1 MVRVLYAVHPEAL
14 PGVRQPP
21 SLPAGKQ
28 FRFCKPTALKA
39 RPSVQRITV
48 AFAKSAK
55 RVKYSQASSRPA
67 RGRSLFIQVEPDGSD
82 AWRLDVVVD
91 ALKAGSVGIV
101 PTDTYPA
108 LVCDIS
114 DKNAVEKLYAIKG
127 LSPKKQLSI
136 LCRNLQDISTYT
148 LGFPASNIAGQIDV
162 FRVARQVLPGPY
174 TFILT
179 ASKQLPKQCTDYQ
192 SGKSKQ
198 RKSVGV
204 RIPDDI
210 VLQAVLSQLDRP
222 LLCTSAHVEEQDQLE
237 IPEAAMFMDLYAGQ
251 GLDFVVDSGQRVAEG
266 STVIDMTGPEPI
278 LMRQGKGDPSLFVE
292 EVLA

>member
-1 MVRVLYAVHPEAL
+1 MTRCHKTF
-14 PGVRQPP
+14 QSS
-21 SLPAGKQ
+21 SLASTKKHCG
-28 FRFCKPTALKA
+28 RHLKA
-39 RPSVQRITV
+39 QSPASFGHRRLPRRSELSVQ

-55 RVKYSQASSRPA
+55 RVKYSQP
-67 RGRSLFIQVEPDGSD
+67 GGQTGGEPLFIQVEPDGAD
-82 AWRLDVVVD
+82 AWRLDIVVEG
-91 ALKAGSVGIV
+91 LKAGNVGIL

-108 LVCDIS
+108 LVCDI
-114 DKNAVEKLYAIKG
+114 DNRKAVEKLYTIKG

-136 LCRNLQDISTYT
+136 LCRHLQDISTYT
-148 LGFPASNIAGQIDV
+148 KGFPASNRPGQIDT

-204 RIPDDI
+204 RIPDDA

-222 LLCTSAHVEEQDQLE
+222 LLCTSAHVEELEQLE
-237 IPEAAMFMDLYAGQ
+237 IPEAAMFVDQYAGQ
-251 GLDFVVDSGQRVAEG
+251 GLDFIVDTGQRVAEG
-266 STVIDMTGPEPI
+266 STVIDMTGPEPS
-278 LMRQGKGDPSLFVE
+278 LVRLGKGDPSLFAE
-292 EVLA
+292 EEPAYA